1 MVLLLANL
9 TLVQGFQE
17 DKYARNPL
25 NSRQFLEE
33 KSRPRGNITAG
44 GAVLAQSVEDERGF
58 YSRSYDTDPQVWA
71 PVVGY
76 LSDIDRFRWP

>member
-1 MVLLLANL
+1 MNNTIRHVFVVVLGLVVLLLANL

-44 GAVLAQSVEDERGF
+44 GAVLAESGPR
-58 YSRSYDTDPQVWA
+58 
-71 PVVGY
+71 
-76 LSDIDRFRWP
+76 